1 MLALYPSNK
10 LEHLSFLL
18 TSLLEQQPSSVFS
31 PETILVESPGMQH
44 WVSMQLAREQGIAM
58 NLDFPLPVRFMWN
71 TARVVLGSEKV
82 PRQSPYRR
90 EVLTWRIDNILQDD
104 ALMTTGAFE
113 QVRRYWLSA
122 GSEQEQG
129 VQRLQLATALADVYE
144 QYLLYRPD
152 WLFAWENN
160 EQVVFDDME
169 SWQSEIWRILT
180 KEQPLHP
187 ARLHK
192 MTIEALSEGQLP
204 TNLPSRIVV
213 FAINTMAPQLIA
225 FFDALAEHIDIHIF
239 HLNPSVNYWG
249 DAKSDSE
256 LAKQLRMEG
265 VNKWMENE
273 QSNSLL
279 GNLGKQGREL
289 FNLLTELDTFE
300 ISAFDAPEIDEP
312 EIDALD
318 DALAQFTNSEE
329 TSSEEI
335 SSEETNFEETILE
348 GTSLAEKPQSTKS
361 LGRGLAQRNLLKRIH
376 SDILQALPAS
386 PIGVSDP
393 QEAEQDDSVTIMCTH
408 SALREV
414 QVLHDHLLH
423 WLSQDT
429 TRTPSDI
436 LVMCPAIENYAPFV
450 DAVFHRVGT
459 KNQYTNGTTRLPCSI
474 ADRSP
479 MDTEPLIAAFM
490 ALLELPDSRFG
501 VADIMDYLQ
510 LDSVQKRFNVTQ
522 ADIDQMMVWLEQ
534 AHIHWGLNAQH
545 KASVSEGVTKE
556 NTYSWWWG
564 IRRLLMGMLAPDS
577 EMIVDG
583 SLTIPDV
590 EGQSALILGKLV
602 QVIDLLG
609 RFANEL
615 TTPRSPKAWA
625 QDLLKL
631 RDACFV
637 STKDQEQSWDL
648 IAKVAADLYAR
659 CNEADYEHE
668 LSLRQIREL
677 LLSRFSSPDA
687 GNHFM
692 TGQVTVCSMLP
703 MRSIPFKKVCILGL
717 NDSEFPRKATP
728 LGLDLMA
735 GPKRRTGDR
744 SRRLEDR
751 YLFLEAIISTRESL
765 YLSYQGNDVKNNSE
779 RQPSLVLAEFLDMLA
794 TGYQLDTSH
803 FVKHAPLHPFS
814 EAAFTGQLPSYETG
828 WLRLADAL
836 QKTNAS
842 QTQTQPQAEAQQLD
856 SVQSASLETKANTQ
870 TGDKHSANEN
880 SKSADETRLST
891 MQVARA
897 FKDPLE
903 CFSLQRL
910 GVDLSQSFILLDNS
924 EPFETNALVRYQVLD
939 AIFSVPSGQQES
951 SHHELSSEQVVEF
964 ASLRGD
970 IPNNPVAKEELQM
983 WKDGA
988 LALTQAMGPHDAAA
1002 KNVSFVGKHITFT
1015 ASAFEA
1021 ADSLVLQSAG
1031 KINDI
1036 RALSYFMSQLVF
1048 CAESEA
1054 STHHGYPLDIY
1065 YCDWEK
1071 GETKLMKRR
1080 FAPFDAATAENIL
1093 LFIEQ
1098 LYMAILTAPTPLYR
1112 SLYSDLVPGKRN
1124 SDSKAIV
1131 GEIKPEHYDD
1141 IMATLQQSSATAF
1154 AYRFEEQGSYDKS
1167 SDYNSSDDT
1176 KDSETAPN
1184 VVSEKAQQIVERS
1197 SDLFNSIEAERVL
1210 KNWLQSSGQFSADM
1224 ANNPYLK
1231 WLFPDGISWQSFPH
1245 VEGFILFSM
1254 VANCAAEEQL

>member
-1 MLALYPSNK
+1 LLALYPSNK

-71 TARVVLGSEKV
+71 TARVVLGSDKV

-104 ALMTTGAFE
+104 ALMNTSAFE

-192 MTIEALSEGQLP
+192 MTLEALCEGQLP

-265 VNKWMENE
+265 LNKWMENE

-300 ISAFDAPEIDEP
+300 ISAFDAPEMDT
-312 EIDALD
+312 LD
-318 DALAQFTNSEE
+318 DYSPEAISDEGASFAGNPQEKAAE
-329 TSSEEI
+329 TRSV
-335 SSEETNFEETILE
+335 
-348 GTSLAEKPQSTKS
+348 GT
-361 LGRGLAQRNLLKRIH
+361 GLAKRNLLKRIH
-376 SDILQALPAS
+376 SDILQAVPAT
-386 PIGVSDP
+386 PIFVNDP

-545 KASVSEGVTKE
+545 KASISEGVTKE

-577 EMIVDG
+577 EMVVDG
-583 SLTIPDV
+583 ALTIPDV

-625 QDLLKL
+625 QDLLQL

-648 IAKVAADLYAR
+648 IAKVSADLYAR
-659 CNEADYEHE
+659 CHEAGYEHA

-735 GPKRRTGDR
+735 GPKRRIGDR

-779 RQPSLVLAEFLDMLA
+779 RQPSLVLAEFLDMLE
-794 TGYQLDTSH
+794 TGYQLDTSY

-814 EAAFTGQLPSYETG
+814 EAAFTGHLPSYETG
-828 WLRLADAL
+828 WLRLAHAL
-836 QKTNAS
+836 QKKYAS
-842 QTQTQPQAEAQQLD
+842 QSPLNAQPLESAQ
-856 SVQSASLETKANTQ
+856 SFSLNAKAMDTKAADLQ
-870 TGDKHSANEN
+870 TGDVHSVNEL
-880 SKSADETRLST
+880 SKSPAETRLST

-903 CFSLQRL
+903 YFSLQRL
-910 GVDLSQSFILLDNS
+910 GVNLSQSFTLLDNS

-988 LALTQAMGPHDAAA
+988 LALTQAIGPHDAAA
-1002 KNVSFVGKHITFT
+1002 KNASFVGKYITFT

-1021 ADSLVLQSAG
+1021 ADSLVQRCAG

-1048 CAESEA
+1048 CADNET

-1071 GETKLMKRR
+1071 GETKLMKCR
-1080 FAPFDAATAENIL
+1080 FAPIDAATAESIL

-1124 SDSKAIV
+1124 SESKAIV
-1131 GEIKPEHYDD
+1131 GEITPEHYDD
-1141 IMATLQQSSATAF
+1141 ILAALQQS
-1154 AYRFEEQGSYDKS
+1154 RVRGLNKS
-1167 SDYNSSDDT
+1167 SESISSVDNYCNELATD
-1176 KDSETAPN
+1176 AL
-1184 VVSEKAQQIVERS
+1184 SEKSQQIVERS
-1197 SDLFNSIEAERVL
+1197 GELFNSKDAERIL
-1210 KNWLQSSGQFSADM
+1210 KNWLQSSGQFSPDM

-1231 WLFPDGISWQSFPH
+1231 WLFPDGISWKSFPH
-1245 VEGFILFSM
+1245 VEAFILFSM
-1254 VANCAAEEQL
+1254 VANCAVEEQL